1 MKPIVGQ
8 GALVVLVLINLI
20 CTIYLIN
27 KEKEFKVDID
37 GQYQQLLNS
46 FTFITKQIKNIPK
59 EITVKNVLNIP

>member
-1 MKPIVGQ
+1 MGQ
-8 GALVVLVLINLI
+8 GVLVVLVLINLV

-27 KEKEFKVDID
+27 KGKEFKVDID